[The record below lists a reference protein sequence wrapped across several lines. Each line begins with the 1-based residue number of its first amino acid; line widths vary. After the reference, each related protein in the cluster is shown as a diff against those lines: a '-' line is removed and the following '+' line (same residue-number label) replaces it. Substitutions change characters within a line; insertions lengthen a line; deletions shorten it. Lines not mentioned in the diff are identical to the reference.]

1 MVIFFVCLSIILIL
15 IFISQY
21 KFTIGVSFS
30 MENLACTV
38 FITIYFFGDKLKKKI
53 AVYPRNKKKTKKI
66 DKKYPKN
73 KKDFKWITRSIYKI
87 AEILEDFKRRIILEE
102 LRFHLKE
109 GTGNAFNTAILYGVI
124 WNLFGILQA
133 IILNKFVV
141 RNKDIKIETDFSKKV
156 WNLNFNCIFSIK
168 IVNIILMCKEILIY
182 YLKNRKG
189 GEADVRPSNRRSND
203 YSNAKY

>member
-15 IFISQY
+15 ILIIQY
-21 KFTIGVSFS
+21 KLTIEVSFF

-53 AVYPRNKKKTKKI
+53 AVYPRDKKKTKKI
-66 DKKYPKN
+66 DKKSPKS
-73 KKDFKWITRSIYKI
+73 KKDLKWLTKSFYKI

-102 LRFHLKE
+102 LRFYLRE
-109 GTGNAFNTAILYGVI
+109 GTGNAFNTAILYGLV
-124 WNLFGILQA
+124 WNLFGILHA
-133 IILNKFVV
+133 VILNIFVV
-141 RNKDIKIETDFSKKV
+141 RNKDIKIETDFNQKV

-168 IVNIILMCKEILIY
+168 IVNIILMCKELLKY

>member
-1 MVIFFVCLSIILIL
+1 M
-15 IFISQY
+15 
-21 KFTIGVSFS
+21 

-66 DKKYPKN
+66 DKESPKS
-73 KKDFKWITRSIYKI
+73 KKNFKKITKSIISI
-87 AEILEDFKRRIILEE
+87 AEILEDFKKRIILEE
-102 LRFHLKE
+102 LRFYLRE
-109 GTGNAFNTAILYGVI
+109 GTGNAFNTAILYGLV

-133 IILNKFVV
+133 LIINQFTV
-141 RNKDIKIETDFSKKV
+141 RNKDIKIETDFREKV
-156 WNLNFNCIFSIK
+156 WSLNFHCIFSIK

>member
-1 MVIFFVCLSIILIL
+1 
-15 IFISQY
+15 
-21 KFTIGVSFS
+21 

-66 DKKYPKN
+66 DKKSPKN
-73 KKDFKWITRSIYKI
+73 KKDFKRLTRSIFKI
-87 AEILEDFKRRIILEE
+87 AEVLEDFKRRIILEE
-102 LRFHLKE
+102 LRFYLRE
-109 GTGNAFNTAILYGVI
+109 GTGNAFNTAILYGMI

-133 IILNKFVV
+133 VILNKFIV
-141 RNKDIKIETDFSKKV
+141 RNKDIKIETDFSKKI
-156 WNLNFNCIFSIK
+156 WNLNFSCIFSIK

>member
-1 MVIFFVCLSIILIL
+1 M
-15 IFISQY
+15 QY
-21 KFTIGVSFS
+21 KLTIGVSFL

-53 AVYPRNKKKTKKI
+53 AVYPRNEKKTKKI
-66 DKKYPKN
+66 DKKSPKD
-73 KKDFKWITRSIYKI
+73 KKDFKELTKSIFRI
-87 AEILEDFKRRIILEE
+87 AEILEDFKRRIVLKE
-102 LRFHLKE
+102 LKFYLKE
-109 GTGNAFNTAILYGVI
+109 GTGNAFNTAILYGLV

-133 IILNKFVV
+133 VILNNFIVK
-141 RNKDIKIETDFSKKV
+141 NKVIKIETDFSKKV

-168 IVNIILMCKEILIY
+168 IVNIILMCKELLLY

>member
-1 MVIFFVCLSIILIL
+1 MVIFFVCLTIILFLMPI
-15 IFISQY
+15 IQY
-21 KFTIGVSFS
+21 KLTIGVSFI

-66 DKKYPKN
+66 DKKSPKN
-73 KKDFKWITRSIYKI
+73 KKDFKSLTKSIYKI
-87 AEILEDFKRRIILEE
+87 AEILEDFKRRIILKE
-102 LRFHLKE
+102 LRFYLRE
-109 GTGNAFNTAILYGVI
+109 GTGNAFNTAILYGLI

-133 IILNKFVV
+133 VILNQFVV
-141 RNKDIKIETDFSKKV
+141 KNKDIKIETDFSKKV

-168 IVNIILMCKEILIY
+168 IVNIILMCKELLMI